1 MPKPKLAPPTTRVPE
16 SGTFRSA
23 RRPLLTWPD
32 ERLVQPSDSV
42 HPCAPSTVVVAEAMI
57 ATMCATGRVALSAPQ
72 IGELVRLICVDLVGR
87 VVLVNPC
94 IVQRRGAA
102 VLPEECPSVPGV
114 RADIER
120 ATDIL
125 VEGFEPG
132 TGRKILWTTHGLE
145 ARWIQ
150 HEIDH
155 LDGVLIVGRTR

>member
-1 MPKPKLAPPTTRVPE
+1 
-16 SGTFRSA
+16 
-23 RRPLLTWPD
+23 
-32 ERLVQPSDSV
+32 
-42 HPCAPSTVVVAEAMI
+42 VAEALI

-72 IGELVRLICVDLVGR
+72 IGELVRLICVDV
-87 VVLVNPC
+87 VNPC

-102 VLPEECPSVPGV
+102 VLPEKCPSVPGV
-114 RADIER
+114 KAEIER

-132 TGRKILWTTHGLE
+132 TGRKILWATHGLE

-155 LDGVLIVGRTR
+155 LDGVLIVGLAR